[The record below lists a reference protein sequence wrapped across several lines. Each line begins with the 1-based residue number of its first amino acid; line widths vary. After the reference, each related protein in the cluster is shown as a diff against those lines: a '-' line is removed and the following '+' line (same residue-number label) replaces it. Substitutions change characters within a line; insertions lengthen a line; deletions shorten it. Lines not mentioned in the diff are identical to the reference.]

1 MKDKLINITLILLI
15 VSTAISIFPSKTQY
29 NILKIWALL
38 ICGAILLILMLANYK
53 KFKLDKKDYIILG
66 FAFWIFLSTMHSNN
80 VLNSIIGEENRWEG
94 MLSLYTYILIYMCA
108 KKFANYK
115 AKTLLKIW
123 QILYMVICIWG
134 MVQNYVTY
142 PNNSLIPI
150 LNKNVCG
157 TFGNTNFMGNF
168 TSIGLPIFII
178 TYILDND
185 KFSLCTTIITFF
197 CLLACN
203 ARSGWVAFF
212 AFNIVLSVY
221 LIKNFKKEYIKRII
235 ILILA
240 FILIFGILYTGK
252 HSVLKTKINTTKYD
266 ISIMKEHGISEG
278 KLGSGR
284 IYIWKIVIDLIR
296 KISNFWS
303 RTRQFEKWNC

>member
-15 VSTAISIFPSKTQY
+15 TVTAVAIFPSEEQY

-53 KFKLDKKDYIILG
+53 KLKLDKKDYIILG
-66 FAFWIFLSTMHSNN
+66 FAFWIFLSTMHSKN
-80 VLNSIIGEENRWEG
+80 VLNSIIGEKNRWEG
-94 MLSLYTYILIYMCA
+94 MLSLYTYIIIYMCA

-115 AKTLLKIW
+115 TKTLLRIW
-123 QILYMVICIWG
+123 QILYMLICIWG
-134 MVQNYVTY
+134 IVQNYVSY

-150 LNKNVCG
+150 FNKNVCG
-157 TFGNTNFMGNF
+157 TFGNSNFMGNF

-185 KFSLCTTIITFF
+185 KFSLCTALVTFF

-212 AFNIVLSVY
+212 AFSIVLVVY
-221 LIKNFKKEYIKRII
+221 LIKNFKREYIKRII
-235 ILILA
+235 ILIVA
-240 FILIFGILYTGK
+240 FVLIFGILYTGEN
-252 HSVLKTKINTTKYD
+252 SVLKMKINAAKRDLT
-266 ISIMKEHGISEG
+266 IMSRSGIDNG
-278 KLGSGR
+278 GLGSGR
-284 IYIWKIVIDLIR
+284 IGIWKIVIDIIR
-296 KISNFWS
+296 QVSYFRS
-303 RTRQFEKWNC
+303 WNR